1 MKDKPKN
8 INDFSGEKLELP
20 EYYTKRKDP
29 NLSDELKD
37 SIAIAESGGCKV
49 SDFAIE
55 IEQRVE
61 AGELTHKQAREL
73 IKKHYGVGE
82 KRKGTD

>member
-1 MKDKPKN
+1 MIIMPALKKQQ
-8 INDFSGEKLELP
+8 STQEL
-20 EYYTKRKDP
+20 
-29 NLSDELKD
+29 SVELKD

-73 IKKHYGVGE
+73 IIEHYCV
-82 KRKGTD
+82 